1 MMFLA
6 LAVCVAAVFFVAAD
20 VCATL
25 DGFDADLY
33 DF

>member
-1 MMFLA
+1 MFLV
-6 LAVCVAAVFFVAAD
+6 AVVLVAAVFFTAAA